1 MVVAF
6 LFVGISLDFL
16 FEVLLS
22 SMAEGKVA
30 VLSDSVPVISKI
42 SEHKLTRK
50 NYHDWNKTIRLYLL
64 SIGKEGHL
72 TETPP
77 TDDSSKTWIRDDA
90 RLFLQI
96 QNSIDSD
103 ILPSLTHCSYVKE
116 LMEYLEF
123 LFSGKGNISR
133 IYEVCKA
140 FFSPQKQEQD
150 PSLTSYYMN
159 FTQIY
164 GELKQLMPLTP
175 DVKVQA
181 SQQGKTSNH
190 EFSSWSS

>member
-1 MVVAF
+1 MAKEKVV
-6 LFVGISLDFL
+6 VPSDGI
-16 FEVLLS
+16 
-22 SMAEGKVA
+22 
-30 VLSDSVPVISKI
+30 PVISRI
-42 SEHKLTRK
+42 SDHKLTRK

-77 TDDSSKTWIRDDA
+77 IGDSSKTWIRDDA

-96 QNSIDSD
+96 QNSIDSE
-103 ILPSLTHCSYVKE
+103 ILPSLTHCSYVKD

-140 FFSPQKQEQD
+140 FFNPQKQEQEVC
-150 PSLTSYYMN
+150 L
-159 FTQIY
+159 
-164 GELKQLMPLTP
+164 
-175 DVKVQA
+175 V
-181 SQQGKTSNH
+181 
-190 EFSSWSS
+190 